1 MKEIDKVLKNSE
13 VAMTQNDPVYES
25 VDEDELMKSQMEKM
39 VDSYDSYM
47 RKVTFGRE
55 GALRAMTVNLAPV
68 KPGDCVLE
76 VGCGTGSLTL
86 TAKKQAGAS
95 GKVFGIDIIPG
106 MIELSRQK
114 ASQANEEITYQLG
127 SIADIPFPANHFDI
141 VMCSF
146 MIFHMSETTRQK
158 GIAEI
163 FRVLK
168 PQGCWL
174 VLDSATPT
182 RSWLKTFVK
191 MLSGGELPPDLRV
204 LQPLMESCGFSDI
217 EIAPVNF
224 RLLGFSPLTFVRGI
238 AQKN

>member
-1 MKEIDKVLKNSE
+1 MI
-13 VAMTQNDPVYES
+13 QNDVTS
-25 VDEDELMKSQMEKM
+25 KVVDLDQLYKSQMEKAAPT
-39 VDSYDSYM
+39 YDKLM
-47 RKVTFGRE
+47 KRMTFGRE
-55 GALRAMTVNLAPV
+55 RELRETTVSLAGV

-76 VGCGTGSLTL
+76 VGCGTGTLTL
-86 TAKKQAGAS
+86 AAKRRAGSS
-95 GKVFGIDIIPG
+95 GKVFGIDVIPV
-106 MIELSRQK
+106 MIELSQRK
-114 ASQANEEITYQLG
+114 ATQAGEEITFQLA
-127 SIADIPFPANHFDI
+127 SIADIPFPANHFDV

-146 MIFHMSETTRQK
+146 MIFHMSEMTRQK

-168 PQGCWL
+168 PQGRFL

-182 RSWLKTFVK
+182 RPWLTTLVK
-191 MLSGGELPPDLRV
+191 IISGGELPPDMRQLR
-204 LQPLMESCGFSDI
+204 PRMETCGFSDI